1 MSAAADDGAL
11 AACFLCGAN
20 SNTVPPL
27 LDAVATKVCPWR
39 LVLVADEHVI
49 AMDGGGRLQP

>member
-1 MSAAADDGAL
+1 MAWTSSYQDG
-11 AACFLCGAN
+11 GG
-20 SNTVPPL
+20 
-27 LDAVATKVCPWR
+27 R